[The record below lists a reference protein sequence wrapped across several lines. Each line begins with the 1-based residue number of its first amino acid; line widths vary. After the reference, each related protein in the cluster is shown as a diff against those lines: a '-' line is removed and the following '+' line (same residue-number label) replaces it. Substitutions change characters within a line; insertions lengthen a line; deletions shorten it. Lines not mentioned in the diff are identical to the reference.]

1 MQKSKIL
8 FLMKLVFFKDSFLK
22 SSAKRSS
29 DGELHQQQIL
39 FFQKELTSKDNMM
52 QCLLTQLSKQTDFI
66 QKQHYELER
75 EE

>member
-1 MQKSKIL
+1 
-8 FLMKLVFFKDSFLK
+8 MKLVFFKDSFLK
-22 SSAKRSS
+22 SSVKRSS

-39 FFQKELTSKDNMM
+39 LLQKELTSKDNMM

-66 QKQHYELER
+66 QKQHYELQR